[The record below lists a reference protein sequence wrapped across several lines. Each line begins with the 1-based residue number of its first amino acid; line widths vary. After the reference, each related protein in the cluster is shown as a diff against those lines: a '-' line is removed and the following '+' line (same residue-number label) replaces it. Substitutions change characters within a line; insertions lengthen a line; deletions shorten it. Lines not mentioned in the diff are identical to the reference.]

1 METVSIVARLAEK
14 AAPVDPAALARL
26 RQLRSREVVI
36 LTYLEEVQE
45 LLARLGAAVAAEDA
59 AGVKQAAHSLKGSSG
74 YLGAQQVVTL
84 SAALEQKGR
93 GGSTSGA
100 ATLLAQ
106 LEEEFERVR
115 QVLEVEVNNGHS
127 AR

>member
-1 METVSIVARLAEK
+1 METVSIVARPAEK

-26 RQLRSREVVI
+26 RQLRSREVMI
-36 LTYLEEVQE
+36 LTYLEEAQE